1 MVKLKFFELEELFA
15 DQKQIPESFYNDLY
29 EGYSIKKEEVN
40 EIINPLIQNY
50 FDDNLRDFHLLQN
63 REKISSTI

>member
-1 MVKLKFFELEELFA
+1 MFA

-50 FDDNLRDFHLLQN
+50 FDDNLRDFLLVAKSGKKYHLQF
-63 REKISSTI
+63 EKEIVKF